1 MLAGVKIN
9 IFNAA
14 NDIKIESI
22 RLNESIIHN
31 SIYKRGKISGQT
43 TSLDAKKSPSFSV
56 EPFYR
61 LSQCLTASLK
71 F

>member
-22 RLNESIIHN
+22 RLKESIIHN
-31 SIYKRGKISGQT
+31 SIYKRVLQKMT
-43 TSLDAKKSPSFSV
+43 DFFL
-56 EPFYR
+56 
-61 LSQCLTASLK
+61 ASK
-71 F
+71 EVV